1 MRLEPSPHVTHC
13 LHWCLQP
20 ECAACSGRRPPP
32 RVPPLSHRARPCC
45 VSPLQSPRR
54 QMHFDRRRSSP
65 INAHALA
72 GQSIDHATRAL
83 LPRGLPR
90 EAQTR
95 LGKQGQAGKLEE
107 KGKVQSADRQ
117 SCLLMHL
124 AIAALAGAVCVPARA
139 RVMCMNAATGRDVG
153 RRAGG
158 SSDRKHL
165 AGTILLCRARTST
178 HTHTHTHTHKHT
190 HFQSLQRQ
198 KKVWW
203 HCQAS
208 KGLLARALSLSLCVC
223 MCLWRACVYEESCAR
238 ARTHARACVHVCACV
253 CV

>member
-158 SSDRKHL
+158 RSDRKHL
-165 AGTILLCRARTST
+165 SGTILLCRARTYT
-178 HTHTHTHTHKHT
+178 HTHSHTHTQTHT
-190 HFQSLQRQ
+190 LPEPAETKESLVALPSFER
-198 KKVWW
+198 
-203 HCQAS
+203 S
-208 KGLLARALSLSLCVC
+208 ARARSLSLCVC
-223 MCLWRACVYEESCAR
+223 VY
-238 ARTHARACVHVCACV
+238 VLVACV